1 MLQTLDT
8 NPEFESLARSF
19 FAQHAGI
26 RHEWCQVRSA
36 WSGGR
41 TDLLCE
47 PGGNLEVF
55 ASLTGGHITVGTSEQ
70 RTDFEDFGRGLSNQQ
85 LAEEAFAKF
94 VGFLKGKG
102 IFSEASEHDA

>member
-8 NPEFESLARSF
+8 NPEFEALARAFLAKHS
-19 FAQHAGI
+19 GI
-26 RHEWCQVRSA
+26 RHEWRQVRSA

-47 PGGNLEVF
+47 PGGSREVF
-55 ASLTGGHITVGTSEQ
+55 ASLTGGHVTVGTSEA

-85 LAEEAFAKF
+85 LAEEAFAQF
-94 VGFLKGKG
+94 VVLLQEKG
-102 IFSEASEHDA
+102 IFRVGE